1 MRVDLTKTDITSLS
15 STGSI
20 TANIVDGLYPPYT
33 YSWSN
38 GEATQTISNLSAG
51 YYSVTVTDSHYNIA
65 YANISIG
72 QCSGKEK
79 AIAVQTN
86 ASCAGAAT
94 GSATVA
100 VKGGSGNYS
109 YSWNTPTVK
118 TTQSVTGLLA
128 GTYTVTVTDNQTHCT
143 TTGSVDIILGA
154 TTPVGDA
161 SVYGNN
167 IWNVY
172 AWNRGVVSRSAWG
185 QDYSGYFTANTLSF
199 NSEDYFE
206 DYDVPS
212 SVAGYQGCRVN
223 GDDHSWSAKRQGF
236 PCGYYKIDIPM
247 HDDWVRLYIDGV
259 LVFGDD
265 NCCESHAKV
274 WEGFLDSNSR
284 VEFQIAEDKGQS
296 RGNIQFTMIQPTA
309 VITNVSC
316 NGGSNGAITL
326 PSQTNGTYT
335 YNWGDGITTKDRTG
349 LVAGDYTL
357 TITSP
362 NGCAKTNTYTISQPD
377 PITIV
382 PSQSDI
388 SYIGGREGYAR
399 AVVTG
404 GKGPYSYSWS
414 PSVPIAIGGEA
425 YYLGAGTYTVT
436 VTDTNNCTATHSF
449 TITEPEVLEATL
461 VSQHNIDCNGA
472 NTGSITINATGGTAP
487 YSYYWYHSGAN
498 SATASGLYAGT
509 YTVFVYDANSNSVTK
524 SFTITEPNLLTATSV
539 AQTNVA
545 CHGALTGSATVS
557 ASGGTGTYRYSWSP
571 SGGSDATASGL
582 SAGNYTVTVTDD
594 NNCTAMQSFT
604 ITEPDAI
611 VITPSQTNL
620 SCKGSANGS
629 ASAII
634 TGGAGSYT
642 YQWSPSGGTNASAT
656 GLTAG
661 TYTVT
666 VTDRNACTATQ
677 SFTITEPDVLVASK
691 GSQTNIASRGT
702 ATGSATVNVIGG
714 TGPYY
719 YSWAPSG
726 GTSATATGLTAGTY
740 TVTVTD
746 DNTCTATQSFTITE
760 PDELIAS
767 KVSQTNIACH
777 GAATGS
783 ATVSVTGGTGLYSY
797 SWSPSGGTSATAT
810 GLSVGIY
817 TVTVTDANAS
827 TATQSFTII
836 EPDALVISQGFQTN
850 IACHGANNGSATVSI
865 SGGTGAYTYSWSPSG
880 GTSATATGL
889 GAGTYTVTV
898 TDANLCTATQ
908 SFTITEPTKLTAT
921 AGAQTNIA
929 CNGAKTGSA
938 TVSVSGGTGAYTYSW
953 SPSGGTSATATGLGA
968 GTYTVTI
975 TDANLCTATQSFTI
989 IEPNILAATAV
1000 AQTNVGCHGAAT
1012 GSATVSATGGTGV
1025 YSYSWSPSGGT
1036 SATAS
1041 GLSAGTYTVTVT
1053 DANNCTVTQS
1063 FIITEPTNILT
1074 ASQGTIVNVNCHGEA
1089 TGSATVNVTGG
1100 TGSYSYS
1107 WSPSGGT
1114 GATASG
1120 LAFGTYTV
1128 TVTDSNGCTTTQGF
1142 TITEPAS
1149 SLSATTASVG
1159 VSCFGGGNGSASVSV
1174 SGGSPNY
1181 TYSWSPFGGTSAT
1194 ATGLSAGDYTC
1205 TITDSKGCTLTK
1217 TVTVATPAKIS
1228 GTITKVDVS
1237 CNGGTNGSATVTA
1250 SGGAGSYS
1258 YSWSPTG
1265 GNAATASGLSKGNY
1279 TVTIQDGN
1287 TCVYIASVTID
1298 EPSVLTA
1305 SISHTDILCNGGA
1318 TGTATVVPSGGTGT
1332 YSYLWSPSGG
1342 TAATATG
1349 LATGTYSC
1357 KITDSNGC
1365 FVTRSIRIDE
1375 PAVLSATTSQID
1387 ATCMSAGQAAV
1398 NVSGGVG
1405 PYTYLWSPSG
1415 QTTAI
1420 VTGLNNGSHSC
1431 LITDSNG
1438 CTITKTFLINTTNT
1452 LTATASK
1459 NDILCNGTNTG
1470 SASVVPSGAP
1480 GPFTYVWAPTG
1491 GSSNTASNLAAGNY
1505 SVTIT
1510 SANGCSIVKNFII
1523 TESSALTVTPSQTN
1537 LLCNGANTGSA
1548 SVSVSGGTG
1557 SYTYAWAPS
1566 GGTAATATGLSAGTY
1581 TVTVTDTNSCTATQS
1596 FTITESNV
1604 LTATA
1609 VSQTNIACNGA
1620 NTGSATVSVSGG
1632 KAGYSY
1638 SWAPSG
1644 GNSATATGL
1653 SAGTYTVTVT
1663 DTNSCTATQSFTIT
1677 EPNVLTATA
1686 VSQTNIACNGANTGS
1701 ATVGV
1706 SGGKPGYSYS
1716 WSPSGGNSETATGLS
1731 AGTYIVTVTDAN
1743 SCTATQSFTI
1753 TEPNVLTA
1761 TAVSQ
1766 TNIAC
1771 HGANTGSATVG
1782 VSGGKSGYTYAWAPF
1797 GGNSATATGL
1807 SAGTYTV
1814 TVTDA
1819 NSCTATQSFTI
1830 TEPALLEAITSKTN
1844 VSCYSGNDGTASV
1857 NVSGGKG
1864 VYTYLWSPK
1873 GGNESTASGL
1883 TAGTYSVTITD
1894 ANSCSIS
1901 KTVVI
1906 EEPAPFVVNTLAA
1919 RNITVSGAVISG
1931 TISSEN
1937 NDGKC
1942 LTETGFVYSLK
1953 SNPLLTDNKIIAG
1966 SSLGSITSTLTNLKG
1981 NTIYYVRTY
1990 AINSN
1995 GFVAY
2000 GNEVSFTTDKY
2011 TLFITASAEHKKV
2024 FGTTDPVF
2032 KYTVSGFANGDTN
2045 DIITGNLSREI
2056 GENAGKYKINAG
2068 TIDAGK
2074 NYKIVFENA
2083 VFEITKADQII
2094 SWNQDLQFGCES
2106 ENNIN
2111 LNAESN
2117 SGLPITYSV
2126 ANSNIAEVSGNNLAI
2141 KNSGS
2146 TSITAFQIG
2155 DQNHNPAVA
2164 VIKSIEVTQGG
2175 LITQHW
2181 SDVLFFDN
2189 KNKDFVSWQWYKNGT
2204 AISGAT
2210 RQYFNENQAL
2220 NGAYY
2225 VIATDKDGN
2234 KIKSCLFEITG
2245 KVFSNNIKIYPNPV
2259 KASTEFT
2266 LECNFS
2272 EAQLKSATIDIFDIN
2287 GKLIQTV
2294 SNIKT
2299 QNQIIAP
2306 SQTAIYVVA
2315 LTLSNGEQKTINLL
2329 VK

>member
-1 MRVDLTKTDITSLS
+1 MKKKLLLIFTFSIILFVSSSMFGQMRVDLTKTDITSLS
-15 STGSI
+15 PTGSI
-20 TANIVDGLYPPYT
+20 TANIVDELYPPYT
-33 YSWSN
+33 YLWSN

-51 YYSVTVTDSHYNIA
+51 YYSVTVIDSHYNIA

-72 QCSGKEK
+72 QCSGREK

-86 ASCAGAAT
+86 ASCAGATT

-109 YSWNTPTVK
+109 YKWNTPTVQ

-128 GTYTVTVTDNQTHCT
+128 GTYTVTVTDNQTQCAT
-143 TTGSVDIILGA
+143 SGSVDIILGA

-172 AWNRGVVSRSAWG
+172 AWNKGVVSRSAWG

-212 SVAGYQGCRVN
+212 SVTGYQGCRVN

-316 NGGSNGAITL
+316 NGESNGAITL

-335 YNWGDGITTKDRTG
+335 YNWGNGITTKDRTG

-362 NGCAKTNTYTISQPD
+362 NGCAKTSTYTISQPD
-377 PITIV
+377 PIAIV
-382 PSQSDI
+382 PSQSNI
-388 SYIGGREGYAR
+388 SHIGGRDGYAR

-404 GKGPYSYSWS
+404 GMGPYSYSWS
-414 PSVPIAIGGEA
+414 PSVPIGIGGEA

-436 VTDTNNCTATHSF
+436 VTDANNCTATHSF
-449 TITEPEVLEATL
+449 TIIEPEVLEATL

-487 YSYYWYHSGAN
+487 YSYYWYPSGETGT
-498 SATASGLYAGT
+498 TASGLYAGT
-509 YTVFVYDANSNSVTK
+509 YTVYVYDANYNSITK
-524 SFTITEPNLLTATSV
+524 SFTITEPNLLTATSA

-557 ASGGTGTYRYSWSP
+557 ANGGIGPYRYSWSP

-594 NNCTAMQSFT
+594 NNCTATQSFI

-611 VITPSQTNL
+611 VITPSQTNA
-620 SCKGSANGS
+620 SCKGTANGS
-629 ASAII
+629 ASASV
-634 TGGAGSYT
+634 TGGTGSYT
-642 YQWSPSGGTNASAT
+642 YQWSPSGGRNASAT

-666 VTDRNACTATQ
+666 VTDANACTATQ
-677 SFTITEPDVLVASK
+677 SFTITEPDKLVASK
-691 GSQTNIASRGT
+691 GSQTNIVSRGA
-702 ATGSATVNVIGG
+702 ATGSATVNVTGG

-719 YSWAPSG
+719 YSWTPSG
-726 GTSATATGLTAGTY
+726 GTSATATGLSAGTY

-746 DNTCTATQSFTITE
+746 DNACTATQSFTITE

-777 GAATGS
+777 GEATGS
-783 ATVSVTGGTGLYSY
+783 ATVSVTGGTGSYSY
-797 SWSPSGGTSATAT
+797 SWSPSGGISATAT
-810 GLSVGIY
+810 
-817 TVTVTDANAS
+817 
-827 TATQSFTII
+827 
-836 EPDALVISQGFQTN
+836 
-850 IACHGANNGSATVSI
+850 
-865 SGGTGAYTYSWSPSG
+865 
-880 GTSATATGL
+880 
-889 GAGTYTVTV
+889 
-898 TDANLCTATQ
+898 
-908 SFTITEPTKLTAT
+908 
-921 AGAQTNIA
+921 
-929 CNGAKTGSA
+929 
-938 TVSVSGGTGAYTYSW
+938 
-953 SPSGGTSATATGLGA
+953 
-968 GTYTVTI
+968 
-975 TDANLCTATQSFTI
+975 
-989 IEPNILAATAV
+989 
-1000 AQTNVGCHGAAT
+1000 
-1012 GSATVSATGGTGV
+1012 
-1025 YSYSWSPSGGT
+1025 
-1036 SATAS
+1036 

-1053 DANNCTVTQS
+1053 DANAYTATQS
-1063 FIITEPTNILT
+1063 FIITEPSNALT

-1100 TGSYSYS
+1100 TGSYFYS
-1107 WSPSGGT
+1107 WAPSGGT

-1120 LAFGTYTV
+1120 LASGTYTV
-1128 TVTDSNGCTTTQGF
+1128 TVIDSNGCATTQGF
-1142 TITEPAS
+1142 TINQPAS
-1149 SLSATTASVG
+1149 GLSATTASVG

-1181 TYSWSPFGGTSAT
+1181 SYSWSPSGGTSAT
-1194 ATGLSAGDYTC
+1194 AIGLSAGDYTC

-1237 CNGGTNGSATVTA
+1237 CNGGTNGLATVTA

-1287 TCVYIASVTID
+1287 ACVYIASVTID

-1305 SISHTDILCNGGA
+1305 SISHTDALCNGGA

-1349 LATGTYSC
+1349 LATGTYNC

-1375 PAVLSATTSQID
+1375 PTVLSATTSQRD
-1387 ATCMSAGQAAV
+1387 ATCMSGGQAAV

-1431 LITDSNG
+1431 LIADSNG

-1452 LTATASK
+1452 LIATTSK

-1470 SASVVPSGAP
+1470 FASVVPSGAP

-1510 SANGCSIVKNFII
+1510 SANGCSIVKNFTI
-1523 TESSALTVTPSQTN
+1523 TEPSALTVTPSQTN
-1537 LLCNGANTGSA
+1537 LLCNGVNTGSA

-1557 SYTYAWAPS
+1557 SYTYAWSPS
-1566 GGTAATATGLSAGTY
+1566 GGS
-1581 TVTVTDTNSCTATQS
+1581 
-1596 FTITESNV
+1596 
-1604 LTATA
+1604 
-1609 VSQTNIACNGA
+1609 
-1620 NTGSATVSVSGG
+1620 
-1632 KAGYSY
+1632 
-1638 SWAPSG
+1638 
-1644 GNSATATGL
+1644 SATATGL
-1653 SAGTYTVTVT
+1653 SSGTYTV
-1663 DTNSCTATQSFTIT
+1663 I
-1677 EPNVLTATA
+1677 
-1686 VSQTNIACNGANTGS
+1686 
-1701 ATVGV
+1701 
-1706 SGGKPGYSYS
+1706 
-1716 WSPSGGNSETATGLS
+1716 
-1731 AGTYIVTVTDAN
+1731 VTDAN
-1743 SCTATQSFTI
+1743 SCTSTQRFTI

-1782 VSGGKSGYTYAWAPF
+1782 VSGGKSGYSYSWAPS

-1819 NSCTATQSFTI
+1819 NSCTAIQSFTI
-1830 TEPALLEAITSKTN
+1830 TEPALLEAVTSKTDIT
-1844 VSCYSGNDGTASV
+1844 CYSGNDGTASV

-1864 VYTYLWSPK
+1864 AYTYLWSPK
-1873 GGNESTASGL
+1873 GGNEATASGL
-1883 TAGTYSVTITD
+1883 TAGTYFVTITD

-1906 EEPAPFVVNTLAA
+1906 EEPAPFVANTLAA
-1919 RNITVSGAVISG
+1919 TNITVSGAVISG

-1953 SNPLLTDNKIIAG
+1953 SNPLLTDNKIIVG
-1966 SSLGSITSTLTNLKG
+1966 RSLGSITSTLTNLKG
-1981 NTIYYVRTY
+1981 NAIYYVKAYT
-1990 AINSN
+1990 INSN

-2011 TLFITASAEHKKV
+2011 TLTITASAEQQKV

-2032 KYTVSGFANGDTN
+2032 KYTVSGLANGDTN
-2045 DIITGNLSREI
+2045 AIIRGNLSREV
-2056 GENAGKYKINAG
+2056 GENVGKYKINAG
-2068 TIDAGK
+2068 TIDAGN
-2074 NYKIVFENA
+2074 NYKIVFESA
-2083 VFEITKADQII
+2083 VFEITKADQVIT
-2094 SWNQDLQFGCES
+2094 WNQDLEFGCET
-2106 ENNIN
+2106 ENNID
-2111 LNAESN
+2111 LNAVSN
-2117 SGLPITYSV
+2117 SGLSITYSV
-2126 ANSNIAEVSGNNLAI
+2126 VNSNIAEVLGNNLAI

-2146 TSITAFQIG
+2146 TSITASQIG
-2155 DQNHNPAVA
+2155 DQNHHPAVA
-2164 VIKSIEVTQGG
+2164 VIKPIEVTQSG

-2220 NGAYY
+2220 NGTYY

-2266 LECNFS
+2266 LECNFK
-2272 EAQLKSATIDIFDIN
+2272 EAQLKGATIDIFDIN

-2306 SQTAIYVVA
+2306 SQTAIYVVL
-2315 LTLSNGEQKTINLL
+2315 LTLSNGEKKTINVL

>member
-1 MRVDLTKTDITSLS
+1 MKKKLLLIFTFSIILFVSSSMFGQMRVDLTKTDITSLS

-86 ASCAGAAT
+86 ASCAGTAT

-109 YSWNTPTVK
+109 YKWNTPTVQ

-172 AWNRGVVSRSAWG
+172 AWNKGVVSRSAWG

-212 SVAGYQGCRVN
+212 SVTGYQGCRVN

-296 RGNIQFTMIQPTA
+296 RGNIQFTMIQPTG

-377 PITIV
+377 PMTIV
-382 PSQSDI
+382 PSQSNI
-388 SYIGGREGYAR
+388 SYIGGRDGYAR
-399 AVVTG
+399 AMVTG
-404 GKGPYSYSWS
+404 GMGPYSYSWS
-414 PSVPIAIGGEA
+414 PSVPIAINGEA
-425 YYLGAGTYTVT
+425 YYLDAGTYKVT
-436 VTDTNNCTATHSF
+436 VTDANNCTATHSF

-487 YSYYWYHSGAN
+487 YSYYWYPSGETGT
-498 SATASGLYAGT
+498 TASHLYAGT
-509 YTVFVYDANSNSVTK
+509 YTVYVYDANYNSITK
-524 SFTITEPNLLTATSV
+524 SFTITEPNVLTATAA

-545 CHGALTGSATVS
+545 CHGASTGLATVS

-582 SAGNYTVTVTDD
+582 STGNYTVTVTDD
-594 NNCTAMQSFT
+594 NNCTATQNFI
-604 ITEPDAI
+604 ITEPNTI
-611 VITPSQTNL
+611 VITPSQTNA
-620 SCKGSANGS
+620 SCKGTANGS
-629 ASAII
+629 AIASV
-634 TGGAGSYT
+634 TGGAGNYT

-656 GLTAG
+656 GLAAG

-666 VTDRNACTATQ
+666 VTDTNFCTATQ
-677 SFTITEPDVLVASK
+677 SFTITEPDKLVASK

-702 ATGSATVNVIGG
+702 ATGSATVNVTGG

-726 GTSATATGLTAGTY
+726 GTSATATGLSAGSY

-810 GLSVGIY
+810 GL
-817 TVTVTDANAS
+817 N
-827 TATQSFTII
+827 
-836 EPDALVISQGFQTN
+836 
-850 IACHGANNGSATVSI
+850 
-865 SGGTGAYTYSWSPSG
+865 
-880 GTSATATGL
+880 
-889 GAGTYTVTV
+889 AGTYTVTV
-898 TDANLCTATQ
+898 TDANAYTATQ
-908 SFTITEPTKLTAT
+908 SFTITEPV
-921 AGAQTNIA
+921 N
-929 CNGAKTGSA
+929 
-938 TVSVSGGTGAYTYSW
+938 
-953 SPSGGTSATATGLGA
+953 P
-968 GTYTVTI
+968 
-975 TDANLCTATQSFTI
+975 
-989 IEPNILAATAV
+989 
-1000 AQTNVGCHGAAT
+1000 
-1012 GSATVSATGGTGV
+1012 
-1025 YSYSWSPSGGT
+1025 
-1036 SATAS
+1036 
-1041 GLSAGTYTVTVT
+1041 
-1053 DANNCTVTQS
+1053 
-1063 FIITEPTNILT
+1063 LT
-1074 ASQGTIVNVNCHGEA
+1074 ASQGTIVNINCHGEA

-1107 WSPSGGT
+1107 WAPSGGT

-1120 LAFGTYTV
+1120 LASGTYTV

-1142 TITEPAS
+1142 TINQPAS
-1149 SLSATTASVG
+1149 GLSATTASVG

-1181 TYSWSPFGGTSAT
+1181 SYSWSPYGGTSAT

-1217 TVTVATPAKIS
+1217 TVTVATPTKIS

-1318 TGTATVVPSGGTGT
+1318 TGTATVVPSGGTGI

-1349 LATGTYSC
+1349 LVTGTYSC

-1375 PAVLSATTSQID
+1375 PAILSATTSQID
-1387 ATCMSAGQAAV
+1387 ATCMTGGQAAV

-1420 VTGLNNGSHSC
+1420 ATGLNNGSHSC

-1452 LTATASK
+1452 LIATTSK
-1459 NDILCNGTNTG
+1459 NDILCNGANTG

-1510 SANGCSIVKNFII
+1510 SANGCSIVKNFTI
-1523 TESSALTVTPSQTN
+1523 TEPSALTVTPSQTN

-1557 SYTYAWAPS
+1557 SYSYAWAPS
-1566 GGTAATATGLSAGTY
+1566 GGT
-1581 TVTVTDTNSCTATQS
+1581 
-1596 FTITESNV
+1596 
-1604 LTATA
+1604 
-1609 VSQTNIACNGA
+1609 
-1620 NTGSATVSVSGG
+1620 
-1632 KAGYSY
+1632 
-1638 SWAPSG
+1638 
-1644 GNSATATGL
+1644 SATATGL
-1653 SAGTYTVTVT
+1653 GAGIYTVTIT
-1663 DTNSCTATQSFTIT
+1663 DANSCTATQSFTIT

-1716 WSPSGGNSETATGLS
+1716 W
-1731 AGTYIVTVTDAN
+1731 
-1743 SCTATQSFTI
+1743 
-1753 TEPNVLTA
+1753 
-1761 TAVSQ
+1761 
-1766 TNIAC
+1766 
-1771 HGANTGSATVG
+1771 
-1782 VSGGKSGYTYAWAPF
+1782 APF

-1830 TEPALLEAITSKTN
+1830 TEPNVLIATAVSQTNIACHGANTGSATVGVSGGKPGYTYSWAPSGGNLATATGLSAGTYTVTVTDANSCTATQSFTIIEPNVLTATAVSQTNIACHGANTGSATVGVSGGTGSYTYAWTPSGGNSATATGLSAGTYTVTVTDANSCTTTQSFTITEPALLEAITSKTN
-1844 VSCYSGNDGTASV
+1844 VTCYSGNDGTASV

-1864 VYTYLWSPK
+1864 VYTYLWSPE
-1873 GGNESTASGL
+1873 GGNEATASGL
-1883 TAGTYSVTITD
+1883 TAGTYSITITD

-1906 EEPAPFVVNTLAA
+1906 EEPAPFTVNALAA
-1919 RNITVSGAVISG
+1919 TNITVSGAVISG

-1981 NTIYYVRTY
+1981 NTIYYVKAY

-1995 GFVAY
+1995 GFEAY

-2011 TLFITASAEHKKV
+2011 TLTITASAEQQKV
-2024 FGTTDPVF
+2024 FDTTDPVF
-2032 KYTVSGFANGDTN
+2032 KYTVSGLANGDTN
-2045 DIITGNLSREI
+2045 AIITGNLSREV
-2056 GENAGKYKINAG
+2056 GENAGKYKINVG

-2074 NYKIVFENA
+2074 NYKIVFESA
-2083 VFEITKADQII
+2083 AFEITKADQLIT
-2094 SWNQDLQFGCES
+2094 WNQDLEFGCES

-2111 LNAESN
+2111 LIAESN

-2126 ANSNIAEVSGNNLAI
+2126 VNSNIAEVSGNNLAI

-2146 TSITAFQIG
+2146 TSITASQIG

-2164 VIKSIEVTQGG
+2164 VIKPIEVTQGG
-2175 LITQHW
+2175 FIAQHW

-2234 KIKSCLFEITG
+2234 RIKSCLFEITG
-2245 KVFSNNIKIYPNPV
+2245 KMFSNNIKIYPNPV

-2272 EAQLKSATIDIFDIN
+2272 EAQLKGATIDIFDIN

-2306 SQTAIYVVA
+2306 SQTSIYVVL
-2315 LTLSNGEQKTINLL
+2315 LTLSNGEKKTINVL